1 MPNPAT
7 GTVPPWMAIKI
18 PNHPMAL
25 NKLGYKVLTF
35 HLREYDRVFGNTY
48 TDIESEPLYH
58 VPPNDPLTLL
68 AVGDKVEVFFRS
80 SNQTKTV
87 TVIEID
93 THWDG
98 VMDGYIGRI
107 RVEESV
113 PGLSQL
119 PNVIGNQDDDD
130 SIVITNNIN
139 SIVPQSYN
147 VNWKDLLGSSF
158 KDMLQTPE
166 FKKVL
171 KEVMEEEKRKQDP
184 SKST

>member
-1 MPNPAT
+1 M
-7 GTVPPWMAIKI
+7 
-18 PNHPMAL
+18 
-25 NKLGYKVLTF
+25 
-35 HLREYDRVFGNTY
+35 
-48 TDIESEPLYH
+48 
-58 VPPNDPLTLL
+58 
-68 AVGDKVEVFFRS
+68 EVFFRS

-158 KDMLQTPE
+158 NDMLQTPE